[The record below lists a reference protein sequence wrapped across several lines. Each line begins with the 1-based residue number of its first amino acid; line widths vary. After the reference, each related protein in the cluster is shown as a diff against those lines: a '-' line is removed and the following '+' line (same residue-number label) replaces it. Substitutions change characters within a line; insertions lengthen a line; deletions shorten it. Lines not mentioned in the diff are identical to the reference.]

1 MRPISIHAIC
11 VEVILDLAD
20 ADGDIA
26 AINEYQI
33 SMVEIARHFDQCKIF
48 VCLRIVDVGNS
59 VAKLRRHYRHG
70 GYIARGWMAISNRG
84 EISQPTTLR
93 TFPNYSHG

>member
-1 MRPISIHAIC
+1 M
-11 VEVILDLAD
+11 EVILDLAD
-20 ADGDIA
+20 ADVDVA
-26 AINEYQI
+26 AINEYEI
-33 SMVEIARHFDQCKIF
+33 SMVEIARYFDQCQKF

-59 VAKLRRHYRHG
+59 VTKLRRHYRHG

-84 EISQPTTLR
+84 EISQSTTLR

>member
-1 MRPISIHAIC
+1 M
-11 VEVILDLAD
+11 EVILDLAD
-20 ADGDIA
+20 ADVDVA
-26 AINEYQI
+26 DADVANTAINKYEI
-33 SMVEIARHFDQCKIF
+33 SMLHIVRHFHPRKKF
-48 VCLRIVDVGNS
+48 AYLRIVDVGNS

-84 EISQPTTLR
+84 EISQSTTLR

>member
-1 MRPISIHAIC
+1 M
-11 VEVILDLAD
+11 EVILDLAD
-20 ADGDIA
+20 ADIDIA
-26 AINEYQI
+26 AINEYEIFMVQI
-33 SMVEIARHFDQCKIF
+33 TRHFDQCQKF

-84 EISQPTTLR
+84 EISQSTTLR

>member
-1 MRPISIHAIC
+1 M
-11 VEVILDLAD
+11 EVILDLAD
-20 ADGDIA
+20 VDVDVA
-26 AINEYQI
+26 AINEYKI
-33 SMVEIARHFDQCKIF
+33 SMVEIARHFDQCKKC
-48 VCLRIVDVGNS
+48 VYLRIVDVGNS

-84 EISQPTTLR
+84 EISQSTTLR

>member
-1 MRPISIHAIC
+1 M
-11 VEVILDLAD
+11 EVILDFAD
-20 ADGDIA
+20 ADVDVA
-26 AINEYQI
+26 DADVANTAINKYEI
-33 SMVEIARHFDQCKIF
+33 SMLHIVRHFHPRKKF
-48 VCLRIVDVGNS
+48 AYLRIVDVGNS

-84 EISQPTTLR
+84 EISQSTTLR

>member
-1 MRPISIHAIC
+1 MC

-20 ADGDIA
+20 ADVDIA
-26 AINEYQI
+26 AINEYEIFMVQI
-33 SMVEIARHFDQCKIF
+33 TRHFEQCKKF

-84 EISQPTTLR
+84 EISQSTTLR

>member
-1 MRPISIHAIC
+1 M
-11 VEVILDLAD
+11 EVILDFAD
-20 ADGDIA
+20 ADVDVA
-26 AINEYQI
+26 DADVANTAINKYEI
-33 SMVEIARHFDQCKIF
+33 FMVQIARHFDQCKKF
-48 VCLRIVDVGNS
+48 VCLRIVDVSNS

-84 EISQPTTLR
+84 EISQSTTLR